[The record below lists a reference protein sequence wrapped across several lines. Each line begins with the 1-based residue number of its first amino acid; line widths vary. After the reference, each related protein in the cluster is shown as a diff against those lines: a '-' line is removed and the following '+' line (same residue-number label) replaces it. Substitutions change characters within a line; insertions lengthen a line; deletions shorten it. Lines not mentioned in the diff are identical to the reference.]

1 MASDTQTKVGGRST
15 LQDRCGRHTAHR
27 SPKFSCAGRKG
38 LYGLGICPR
47 RRQQPIP
54 FSLIGRAHYPSATPQ
69 RSLMAARSHGQGF
82 VLGPSGIGGRNDD
95 VGA

>member
-38 LYGLGICPR
+38 LHGIGICPR
-47 RRQQPIP
+47 CPQQPIP
-54 FSLIGRAHYPSATPQ
+54 FSLTGRALPVRYASTLTDGRQ
-69 RSLMAARSHGQGF
+69 KSRSGF
-82 VLGPSGIGGRNDD
+82 CSWSFRHRWPR
-95 VGA
+95 